1 MRIMK
6 SKRVLENFKI
16 NQDFYYWYKSKK
28 EAQIIT
34 KTKSREEALKY
45 IISKF
50 NKIKNPNDKFIY
62 DVAIF
67 IETHKNMKKQL
78 NIIL

>member
-1 MRIMK
+1 MI
-6 SKRVLENFKI
+6 
-16 NQDFYYWYKSKK
+16 YYWYKSKK

-62 DVAIF
+62 DVANFYRNSQEYEKAIKYYSL
-67 IETHKNMKKQL
+67 IMIN
-78 NIIL
+78 